1 MELFDLTA
9 LELGAKIQAGEIS
22 AVEAARAC
30 LERIEKLEP
39 VVHAFVTVTP
49 EAALARAEEVQKKID
64 AGELK
69 HPLAGVPMAIKD
81 LISTK
86 GVRTTCASKM
96 LENYVPVFDATVVKK
111 LDAIGAVCLGKTNM
125 DEFAM
130 GSTTESSYF
139 GVTRDP
145 RAGRLVRRF
154 GGGGCRAR
162 GLLCAG
168 KRYGRVDPPAC
179 VVLRRD
185 GHQADIRRG
194 FALWA
199 AGVCVV
205 AGSNRTADD

>member
-96 LENYVPVFDATVVKK
+96 LENYVPMFDATVVKK

-139 GVTRDP
+139 GVTRNP
-145 RAGRLVRRF
+145 WNPTRVPGGSSGRARRRRLPHARSFMRWEAIRAGQSASPRRS
-154 GGGGCRAR
+154 
-162 GLLCAG
+162 
-168 KRYGRVDPPAC
+168 
-179 VVLRRD
+179 
-185 GHQADIRRG
+185 
-194 FALWA
+194 A
-199 AGVCVV
+199 A
-205 AGSNRTADD
+205 

>member
-139 GVTRDP
+139 GVTRNP
-145 RAGRLVRRF
+145 WNPNRVGFRANGAIHSL
-154 GGGGCRAR
+154 R
-162 GLLCAG
+162 G
-168 KRYGRVDPPAC
+168 
-179 VVLRRD
+179 
-185 GHQADIRRG
+185 
-194 FALWA
+194 
-199 AGVCVV
+199 
-205 AGSNRTADD
+205 